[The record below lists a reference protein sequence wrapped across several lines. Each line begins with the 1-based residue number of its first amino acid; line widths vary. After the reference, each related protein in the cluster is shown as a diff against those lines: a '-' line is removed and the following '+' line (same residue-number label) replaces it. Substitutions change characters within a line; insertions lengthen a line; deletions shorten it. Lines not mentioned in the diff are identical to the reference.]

1 MFRVVMLYP
10 QTNDSRFD
18 MDYFLN
24 KHIPRIREIFKDLG
38 LRNIEVQ
45 QGIASAAPGQPAPFM
60 CISSFL
66 FDKLEDFQQGMA
78 AQGAWIVG
86 DVPNYTNVQ
95 PQIQISNLVFAG
107 T

>member
-10 QTNDSRFD
+10 QTSDSRFD
-18 MDYFLN
+18 MDYFLS

-45 QGIASAAPGQPAPFM
+45 QGIASAMPGQPAPFM

-66 FDKLEDFQQGMA
+66 FDTLEGFQQGMA
-78 AQGAWIVG
+78 AQGGWIIG